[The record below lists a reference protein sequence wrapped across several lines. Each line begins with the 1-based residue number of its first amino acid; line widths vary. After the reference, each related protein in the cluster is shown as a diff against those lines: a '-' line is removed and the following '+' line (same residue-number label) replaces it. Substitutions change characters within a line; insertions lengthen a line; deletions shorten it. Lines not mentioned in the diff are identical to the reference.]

1 MSARDV
7 IANTLWPL
15 QEWDGIEANSALAA
29 DAVLSALHAAGYRIV
44 GPGDAETVDRDREG
58 DMARR
63 LASELVSMSGL
74 GSVWR
79 LDRDA
84 ATTLAEIIAQFVRAE
99 IAAAIRA
106 MVKP

>member
-7 IANTLWPL
+7 ILASMERTTGKKAMPPWVVYA
-15 QEWDGIEANSALAA
+15 QRTIEDLE
-29 DAVLSALHAAGYRIV
+29 AAGYRIV

-106 MVKP
+106 MVKS